1 MDGEVAGSGPAT
13 ASNFRVFSWAGF
25 HLSPEAAWRR
35 RRSPP
40 IGQREALFTAVK
52 LAPPGNCR
60 AALSHKTA
68 RMSPAAGATAL
79 VQRREGGGN
88 HQHVLLHEGLARLPT
103 LRRPDAFLAGLFSD
117 REALG
122 RVLVRPDVAPTVEA
136 AEFRVPS
143 EGQWRELHAVGDRC
157 APAIDDAGDAA

>member
-1 MDGEVAGSGPAT
+1 MMGRLQVQVLPAC
-13 ASNFRVFSWAGF
+13 NFRVFFLGGRLPLVA
-25 HLSPEAAWRR
+25 
-35 RRSPP
+35 RSGIETATIPAN
-40 IGQREALFTAVK
+40 RSAVK

-68 RMSPAAGATAL
+68 GMSPAAGVTAL

-136 AEFRVPS
+136 AEFRMPS
-143 EGQWRELHAVGDRC
+143 EGQRRELHAVSDRC
-157 APAIDDAGDAA
+157 APAIDDAGDAAWLQGI

>member
-1 MDGEVAGSGPAT
+1 SSPA
-13 ASNFRVFSWAGF
+13 AACNFRVFFLGRLPLVA
-25 HLSPEAAWRR
+25 
-35 RRSPP
+35 RSGAETATIPTP
-40 IGQREALFTAVK
+40 IGQRGTAVK

-68 RMSPAAGATAL
+68 GMSPAAGATAL

-143 EGQWRELHAVGDRC
+143 EGQRRELHAVGDRC
-157 APAIDDAGDAA
+157 APAIDDAGD